1 MNKPSIKRANHKN
14 FNNIIRFHNNY
25 YKTNRNLKQFI
36 WMFGNRNK
44 ENKVKNYYYSK
55 LNNRIIGTIGFIKYD
70 FVSSKIKVFAFKPE
84 DVLVTIDG
92 VKNKQFE
99 KNIWGDRRIYYS
111 IQQQIK
117 TYDYLQGY
125 RKIY

>member
-70 FVSSKIKVFAFKPE
+70 LVSSKIKVFAFKPE

-99 KNIWGDRRIYYS
+99 KIYLKFKNSFKKKKNIFF
-111 IQQQIK
+111 
-117 TYDYLQGY
+117 
-125 RKIY
+125 